1 MWHAIIVLQLTSL
14 ITSAIQWLSSTK
26 RQDPLRLQIG
36 EAPPHHRDLCPSL
49 SWDIQTWKKLP
60 ILKIHTFYRRKIPL
74 LLNLTQFYT
83 PGNNPN
89 LKNEFIWKTP
99 FSKNK
104 DPCPTIGHK
113 YQTGQKKEQQMRNQN
128 NRLCSILA
136 IRTTLRF

>member
-1 MWHAIIVLQLTSL
+1 MSQSVREWVSDKGK
-14 ITSAIQWLSSTK
+14 QWSDSGPIK
-26 RQDPLRLQIG
+26 K
-36 EAPPHHRDLCPSL
+36 
-49 SWDIQTWKKLP
+49 KKLGP
-60 ILKIHTFYRRKIPL
+60 LDKKLKWYVWQLVNINQGSFIFKIMNFKEIHTFSLFIKKLPL

-89 LKNEFIWKTP
+89 LKNEFIWKTQ

-104 DPCPTIGHK
+104 DPCPTRAQIPNR
-113 YQTGQKKEQQMRNQN
+113 TKKEQQMRNQN

>member
-1 MWHAIIVLQLTSL
+1 MSQSVREWVSDKGK
-14 ITSAIQWLSSTK
+14 QWSDSGPIK
-26 RQDPLRLQIG
+26 K
-36 EAPPHHRDLCPSL
+36 
-49 SWDIQTWKKLP
+49 KKLGP
-60 ILKIHTFYRRKIPL
+60 LDKKLKWYVWQLVNINQGSFIFKIMNFKEIHTFSLFIKKLPL

-104 DPCPTIGHK
+104 DPCPTRAQIPNR
-113 YQTGQKKEQQMRNQN
+113 TKKEQQMRNQN